1 MLIDEASSAEMRLVS
16 TARMIGAMP
25 LAEGV
30 GSKGKHIGAG
40 YGSGL
45 SWRAE
50 YARRDDDDRHA
61 VLTTPPEKGL
71 ETGVEDDVCR
81 AGPGLQF
88 RSEVNSPSWILTLSQ
103 DLLTLGKAV
112 AVGDHALKHLGERV
126 SAGRSGIGSESGCP
140 CAVREVGDGEDD
152 MKAFSRIVR
161 CM

>member
-1 MLIDEASSAEMRLVS
+1 MSVDDLPSLALLALVGKLDIVGDDIDRRGFFGRDEVGQYGPDDRGHAAGKRC
-16 TARMIGAMP
+16 G
-25 LAEGV
+25 LAKV
-30 GSKGKHIGAG
+30 DTRAG

-112 AVGDHALKHLGERV
+112 AVGDHALKHLGKRV
-126 SAGRSGIGSESGCP
+126 SAG
-140 CAVREVGDGEDD
+140 
-152 MKAFSRIVR
+152 
-161 CM
+161 